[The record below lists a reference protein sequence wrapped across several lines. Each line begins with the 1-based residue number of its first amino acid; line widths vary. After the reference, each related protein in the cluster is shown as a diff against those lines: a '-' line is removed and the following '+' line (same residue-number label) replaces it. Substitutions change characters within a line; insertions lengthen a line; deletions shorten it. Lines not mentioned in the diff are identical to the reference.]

1 VIYSYQ
7 HDDVHCIQY
16 HPKGIKG
23 GMMPELDSHGASP
36 EHPDPLS
43 STFSPWHAA
52 GTDYA
57 SYSAGM
63 KRRSDLHLIGA
74 VCRLAPGDTNTE
86 AALSQWEELFGLAR
100 NRNQLIFTN
109 ALMGFVKGA
118 TGQPD
123 GLVSITIAVEGE
135 ERLAGIVQ
143 RARER
148 GVWRDGW
155 ADILN
160 LRWFFVLAGEGRST
174 VPQGG
179 RYVSML

>member
-1 VIYSYQ
+1 MFLEPVNITYL
-7 HDDVHCIQY
+7 HL
-16 HPKGIKG
+16 G
-23 GMMPELDSHGASP
+23 GMMPELDSHGASA

-74 VCRLAPGDTNTE
+74 VCRLAPEDTNTE
-86 AALSQWEELFGLAR
+86 AALNQWEELFGLPR
-100 NRNQLIFTN
+100 DLNQLVFTN
-109 ALMGFVKGA
+109 ARMGFVKGRK
-118 TGQPD
+118 GQPD

-135 ERLAGIVQ
+135 DRLAGIVQ
-143 RARER
+143 KARER
-148 GVWRDGW
+148 GVWADGY
-155 ADILN
+155 AEMLN
-160 LRWFFVLAGEGRST
+160 LRWYFVLAGEGLSR